1 MERSK
6 LRALSVAGI
15 LVGCWIPI
23 VVLAFI
29 EFIYFF
35 EMTFYGPPPPKQ
47 TGEMTAV
54 LLCSYCVLGMLLSL
68 LRPASV
74 WAIGMTLGSVSL
86 NGYLLLIGD
95 MHQPTLALA
104 LLCSWMAVVIGRMRP
119 CLNGWRIGP
128 LFADSIEVAEALFQ
142 SCQLSSEGTPIF

>member
-1 MERSK
+1 MERGK
-6 LRALSVAGI
+6 VRALRVAGI

-47 TGEMTAV
+47 TGEIFIEWLTAV

-104 LLCSWMAVVIGRMRP
+104 LLCSWMAVVIGRISRQGALTMPRTTDE
-119 CLNGWRIGP
+119 GP
-128 LFADSIEVAEALFQ
+128 DRQWNADDFGKTNDSD
-142 SCQLSSEGTPIF
+142 